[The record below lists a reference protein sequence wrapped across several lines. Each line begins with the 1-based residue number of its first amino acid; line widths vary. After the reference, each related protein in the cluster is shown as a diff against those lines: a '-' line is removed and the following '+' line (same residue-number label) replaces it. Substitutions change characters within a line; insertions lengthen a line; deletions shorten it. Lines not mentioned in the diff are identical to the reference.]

1 MSEPQALAD
10 TRAPARL
17 SGQIV
22 VVTGASRGIGRALA
36 LRLAKEGATVVLSA
50 RDATALA
57 AVASEVTTAGG
68 RCLCV
73 AADLCVAAEVRA
85 LAQAASNVGPID
97 ALVNN
102 AGVVHRRSLA
112 DTDEARWDE
121 TLDVNLKAP
130 YLLTQALL
138 PGMLA
143 RGRGRIVNVCSISSV
158 LGTPNLTAYCASK
171 WALLGFTKALAREVE
186 GTGVSVI
193 AVLPGSTDTDMLKG
207 SGFAPDFTA
216 DEVAQII
223 AYFAGLAP
231 IALNGAALE
240 LFE

>member
-73 AADLCVAAEVRA
+73 AADLCVTAEVRA